1 MKWEELLEQQQQE
14 WEEFSIRKDRA
25 WQKIKQDNE
34 AILTSFGG
42 KISEVPESTIA
53 VMESRGEKWAKEWGV
68 DGEQKKLLE
77 TKQRNERRDFIR
89 ASRTEFISHAKKS
102 IERQRQERE
111 EERNK
116 AKDKNNRRIKSWD
129 YER

>member
-1 MKWEELLEQQQQE
+1 MKWEELQEQQQQE

-77 TKQRNERRDFIR
+77 NKQRIERRDFIR

-111 EERNK
+111 DERNK
-116 AKDKNNRRIKSWD
+116 TKDKNNRRIKSWD

>member
-1 MKWEELLEQQQQE
+1 MKWEELQEKQQQE
-14 WEEFSIRKDRA
+14 WEEFSIRKDWA

-34 AILTSFGG
+34 AILTAFGG
-42 KISEVPESTIA
+42 KISEVPESTVA
-53 VMESRGEKWAKEWGV
+53 LMEARGEKWTKEWGA
-68 DGEQKKLLE
+68 DGEQKKMLE
-77 TKQRNERRDFIR
+77 ARQIKERRDFIK

-111 EERNK
+111 EQKNK
-116 AKDKNNRRIKSWD
+116 SKDKSRD